1 MKSSLKVDR
10 RTCVKALCAVLAGVM
25 LPLAAVHAGEI
36 DSLKSKGKMVFGIV
50 TDQNPFGFING
61 NGSNDGYDIELAR
74 DMAKKLGVTAEFVPV
89 TAANRI
95 PLLLTGKVDALICVL
110 GMYPDRAKVVQYTE
124 PYAVISAS
132 IYGKKDDKISTVNDL
147 AGQSIAV
154 ARASS
159 MDKAISQVAPKTAT
173 IRRYDDDSS
182 AIQALLSGQ
191 TQVLS
196 GYSHYFPVLNKAAPN
211 QYEQKVILSQE
222 FLGIAVR
229 PSDKD
234 LAVWINAYLDTSD
247 KDGSW
252 NSLYKKWFGVDK
264 PSLPKSLP
272 NIPVASN

>member
-1 MKSSLKVDR
+1 MNSSLKVGR
-10 RTCVKALCAVLAGVM
+10 RKCLRTLCAIVAGAI
-25 LPLAAVHAGEI
+25 LPIAAHAGEI
-36 DSLKSKGKMVFGIV
+36 DTLKAKGKIIFGIV

-61 NGSNDGYDIELAR
+61 AGANDGYDIELAR
-74 DMAKKLGVTAEFVPV
+74 DMAKKLGVTPEFVPI
-89 TAANRI
+89 TSANRI

-110 GMYPDRAKVVQYTE
+110 GMYPDRAKVVQYTQ
-124 PYAVISAS
+124 PYAVINAAL
-132 IYGKKDDKISTVNDL
+132 YAKKDDKITMINDL
-147 AGQSIAV
+147 AGQSVAV

-159 MDKAISQVAPKTAT
+159 MDKAVSEVAPKTAT

-191 TQVLS
+191 AQVLS
-196 GYSHYFPVLNKAAPN
+196 GYSHYFPILNKAAPN
-211 QYEQKVILSQE
+211 QYEQKIVLSQE

-234 LAVWINAYLDTSD
+234 LAVWINTYLDKSD

-252 NSLYKKWFGVDK
+252 NTLYKKWFGIEK

-272 NIPVASN
+272 NIPIASN